1 MLEKAKKE
9 LEEKGYLKKEEDA
22 VTYCLFPQVALEFFE
37 LRKQGELRPVEE
49 KPKGKVIKIYV
60 AGREYE
66 VGIEGVNLEALIM
79 PSYAPSEI
87 PAQTVQPVQST
98 PAQTPTAPVEVPS
111 TSTPAGGNAVT
122 APMPGK
128 ILRILVNEGEKVK
141 AGQGLL
147 VLEAMKMENE
157 IPSPR
162 DGVVKR
168 ILVKEGETV
177 DTGQALI
184 ELG

>member
-1 MLEKAKKE
+1 MKWGL
-9 LEEKGYLKKEEDA
+9 
-22 VTYCLFPQVALEFFE
+22 
-37 LRKQGELRPVEE
+37 GENV
-49 KPKGKVIKIYV
+49 
-60 AGREYE
+60 
-66 VGIEGVNLEALIM
+66 
-79 PSYAPSEI
+79 
-87 PAQTVQPVQST
+87 
-98 PAQTPTAPVEVPS
+98 
-111 TSTPAGGNAVT
+111 VT

-141 AGQGLL
+141 VGQGLL

-157 IPSPR
+157 IPSPM

-184 ELG
+184 EIE